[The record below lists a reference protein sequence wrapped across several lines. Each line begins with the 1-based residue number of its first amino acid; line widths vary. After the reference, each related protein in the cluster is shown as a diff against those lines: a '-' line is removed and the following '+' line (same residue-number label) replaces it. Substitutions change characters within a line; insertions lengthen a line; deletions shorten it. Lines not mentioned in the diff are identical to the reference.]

1 MSLQSKK
8 SISLTVVLV
17 ILGVLALY
25 SGTRWLAILVPAG
38 FLVWRVAQ
46 PTFRSD
52 RN

>member
-8 SISLTVVLV
+8 SFSLMAVLV

-25 SGTRWLAILVPAG
+25 GGMRWLAILVPAG

-46 PTFRSD
+46 PTLRSD